1 MAKEKI
7 DMIVLGLINNFLY
20 SLVDEMTIGV
30 VRTSFSPLTR
40 DAFDFQCGI
49 CHVNGEML
57 LEGEGTL
64 IHSLVYPGL
73 ISDWIKAHADTTY
86 PGDIMVTND
95 PYSGAAHLPDIY
107 MWYPIFIDGKIVA

>member
-40 DAFDFQCGI
+40 DAFDF
-49 CHVNGEML
+49 L
-57 LEGEGTL
+57 AFSSL
-64 IHSLVYPGL
+64 ILRFCTSL
-73 ISDWIKAHADTTY
+73 
-86 PGDIMVTND
+86 
-95 PYSGAAHLPDIY
+95 
-107 MWYPIFIDGKIVA
+107 